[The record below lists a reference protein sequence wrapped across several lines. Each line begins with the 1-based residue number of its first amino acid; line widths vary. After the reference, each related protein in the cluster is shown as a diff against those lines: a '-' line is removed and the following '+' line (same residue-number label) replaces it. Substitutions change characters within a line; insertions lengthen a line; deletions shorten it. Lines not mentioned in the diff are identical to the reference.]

1 MAERRRKR
9 GQGEGSIY
17 QRADGVWVASVS
29 LGTENG
35 RRRRRTVYGR
45 TKTEAKQKLQQLIA
59 ELQTK
64 GTLPDPTRLT
74 VAQYLDQ
81 WAQWAAGTVR
91 ASTMESYRV
100 KLEKYI
106 KPALGHIQLDRLQPF
121 HIQALY
127 DQMLASGL
135 SRRTVEY
142 THAILRRAMRRAV
155 KLRLIPAAPTD
166 GVDAPRAEHREMTVL
181 TPDQLQQLV
190 QALADDPLGPLYYLA
205 IATGAR
211 RGELIALRWEDID
224 WENRTVTI
232 NRAATV
238 VNNEIRFDAP
248 KSRHSR
254 RTIPLTEEAIAVLR
268 RHRVAQAEQKLR
280 LGPHYEDHGLV
291 FPRLNGRPQEP
302 SQVSKHFRLLLQK
315 AGLPHV
321 RLHDLRHTHATLML
335 AAGVHPRVAAER
347 LGDTVQVTMTTYSH
361 VLPTMQQEVTRKLA
375 QILPPMPANEK

>member
-1 MAERRRKR
+1 
-9 GQGEGSIY
+9 
-17 QRADGVWVASVS
+17 
-29 LGTENG
+29 
-35 RRRRRTVYGR
+35 
-45 TKTEAKQKLQQLIA
+45 
-59 ELQTK
+59 
-64 GTLPDPTRLT
+64 
-74 VAQYLDQ
+74 
-81 WAQWAAGTVR
+81 
-91 ASTMESYRV
+91 MESYRR
-100 KLEKYI
+100 KIERQIKPYIGTIPLEK
-106 KPALGHIQLDRLQPF
+106 LQPF

-127 DQMLASGL
+127 EKLLSQGY
-135 SRRTVEY
+135 SRRTVEF
-142 THAILRRAMRRAV
+142 THAVLRRALKRAV
-155 KLRLIPAAPTD
+155 KLRLIHFAPTD
-166 GVDAPRAEHREMTVL
+166 GVDAPRAEHREMSVL
-181 TPDQLQQLV
+181 TPAQIEKLV
-190 QALADDPLGPLYYLA
+190 QALADDPLGPLYY
-205 IATGAR
+205 IALVTGAR

-238 VNNEIRFDAP
+238 VQNQIRFDAP

-254 RTIPLTEEAIAVLR
+254 RTIPLTDEALAVLR

-280 LGPHYEDHGLV
+280 LGPLYEDHGLV
-291 FPRLNGRPQEP
+291 FPRPNGRPQEP